1 MDIQT
6 RKISFIQ
13 EFLKLQ
19 DEEII
24 HSLEEFLITKKREL
38 GDSIMEPMSTYQFN
52 KEIDESMNDS
62 KGDRIKKASELKNK
76 HSE

>member
-19 DEEII
+19 NEEII
-24 HSLEEFLITKKREL
+24 ESLEEFLKSKKREF
-38 GDSIMEPMSTYQFN
+38 GDSLMEPMSTYQFN

-62 KGDRIKKASELKNK
+62 KENRITKASELKNK
-76 HSE
+76 HSG